1 MVKNKV
7 NDNGLENNV
16 PEAIQHWY
24 WRKSEIDK
32 LVKTQKECAE
42 DIEAELSSA
51 RKQGYSEKDIKEL
64 MGDVTIPSWYFLG
77 KNIDR

>member
-1 MVKNKV
+1 MVRNKV

-16 PEAIQHWY
+16 PDAIRQWY
-24 WRKSEIDK
+24 LCKSEIDK
-32 LVKTQKECAE
+32 LIKQQEQYAK
-42 DIEAELSSA
+42 DMEAELSSA